1 MPLPVETQI
10 ETPNAV
16 YASNIV
22 LSSRIVNGQLR
33 VSANI
38 NLAGAINNDGVWIK
52 ATGQHAGIRIPDIV
66 NLPADLVSL
75 APQVAP
81 LFDGLVAVIGA
92 INSIRKAI

>member
-10 ETPNAV
+10 EMPNAV

-38 NLAGAINNDGVWIK
+38 TLAGAINTDGNWIK
-52 ATGQHAGIRIPDIV
+52 ATGQHASIRIPDIM

>member
-1 MPLPVETQI
+1 MPLPIETQI

-38 NLAGAINNDGVWIK
+38 VLAGAINNDGTWIK
-52 ATGQHAGIRIPDIV
+52 ATGQHANIRIPDIV

>member
-1 MPLPVETQI
+1 MTLPIETQI

-38 NLAGAINNDGVWIK
+38 TLAGAINNDGTWIK

>member
-22 LSSRIVNGQLR
+22 LSSRIANGQLR

-38 NLAGAINNDGVWIK
+38 ILAGAINTDGTWVK
-52 ATGQHAGIRIPDIV
+52 ATGQHASIRIPDIM

-81 LFDGLVAVIGA
+81 LFDGLVTVIGA

>member
-1 MPLPVETQI
+1 MPLPIETQI

-38 NLAGAINNDGVWIK
+38 VLAGAINNDGTWIK

>member
-1 MPLPVETQI
+1 MPLPIETQI

-22 LSSRIVNGQLR
+22 LSSRIVGGQLR

-38 NLAGAINNDGVWIK
+38 TLAGAINTDGTWVK
-52 ATGQHAGIRIPDIV
+52 ATGQHASIRIPDIM
-66 NLPADLVSL
+66 NLPADLVTL

-81 LFDGLVAVIGA
+81 LFDGLVAIIGA